1 MAVQIQD
8 VIDGMDVQVQKVM
21 NNKQTSSIVS
31 AAIAQFRE
39 RFVAYKARM
48 VTNPCLGS
56 TFGVWFLCLDDEVA
70 HYEDGF
76 RRVVHEW
83 MRYLSDLRAALSAD
97 SSSGGGISPKMNT
110 RKRTRR
116 PTGD

>member
-39 RFVAYKARM
+39 RFIAYKARM
-48 VTNPCLGS
+48 VTNPS
-56 TFGVWFLCLDDEVA
+56 FGVWFLCLDDEVA
-70 HYEDGF
+70 HYTT
-76 RRVVHEW
+76 VK
-83 MRYLSDLRAALSAD
+83 D
-97 SSSGGGISPKMNT
+97 SYIYSYFI
-110 RKRTRR
+110 
-116 PTGD
+116 